1 LVDKD
6 ALARLG
12 PALDQYL
19 ECFASCAVAPT
30 RRLIS
35 IYIRGQL
42 GELPRKSIK
51 PMALEAGIPP
61 RTLQELLSLHRWDG
75 DLLLAMLQRRV
86 RRGHPDPRGFGFLFE
101 SRCVKKGDRTPGVAR
116 QTFATTSRPRN
127 CVVLLHLGFSEGD
140 FHCLLDNAVYLPES
154 WTTDRARCEAA
165 GVPLEMGHRT
175 RTRIIADLL
184 RRAEA
189 NGLPLARLVLPSE
202 SASDESFIAEVK
214 AGGRAYAVW
223 PSAEGRDSSPEVST
237 GLTPEEA
244 RQMVRAAGEARR
256 VVQARMGEIG
266 LDHFEVRTFRSLT
279 RHLALSAASLLFLSE
294 QGERSRRGRESFPI
308 RSHG

>member
-1 LVDKD
+1 MDKD

-19 ECFASCAVAPT
+19 ECFAGCAVAPT

-35 IYIRGQL
+35 IYVRGQL

-75 DLLLAMLQRRV
+75 ELLLAMLQRRV
-86 RRGHPDPRGFGFLFE
+86 RRAHPDPRGFGFFFE

-127 CVVLLHLGFSEGD
+127 CVVLLHLAFSEGD
-140 FHCLLDNAVYLPES
+140 FHCLLDSAVYLPES
-154 WTTDRARCEAA
+154 WTEDRPRCEAA
-165 GVPLEMGHRT
+165 GVPAEIGHRT
-175 RTRIIADLL
+175 RTRIMADLL
-184 RRAEA
+184 RRAEV
-189 NGLPLARLVLPSE
+189 NGLPLAKLVLPSE
-202 SASDESFIAEVK
+202 SSADDSFIAGVK
-214 AGGRAYAVW
+214 GAGRAFAVW
-223 PSAEGRDSSPEVST
+223 PAADGRDSMPESST
-237 GLTPEEA
+237 GLTPEEG
-244 RQMVRAAGEARR
+244 RQMIRAAVESRR
-256 VVQARMGEIG
+256 MVEARMGEIG

-279 RHLALSAASLLFLSE
+279 RHLALSAASLLFLAE
-294 QGERSRRGRESFPI
+294 QGERTRRGRESFPI